1 MREGI
6 KRQGLGGG
14 GKTRPFMATAT
25 TAWHPGPKAGEAGGG
40 RMVGEME
47 KTIAGERKIQHS
59 LDYGRWWME
68 VAPPCTTACKQIL
81 IMCEKRAREG
91 RGRRPKYEKKC
102 DKEPGCHSRIH
113 RHPFSLS
120 GRESG
125 IISHSSSARMGGGNA
140 NTCVHIQ
147 TPYLMLTEQGRG
159 PFLVRG
165 EKMGFWFEGKGR
177 RKYRSPN
184 NNRLL
189 AISKG
194 ERGREGVSQAEEA
207 KVMDVERI
215 QNNRGGR
222 GFWRRGEASGAAL
235 RGCQNRLVRL
245 RREEDDS
252 MEK

>member
-1 MREGI
+1 MTRRKERMREGI

-113 RHPFSLS
+113 RHPFSLY

-125 IISHSSSARMGGGNA
+125 IISHSSSVRMGGGNA

-165 EKMGFWFEGKGR
+165 
-177 RKYRSPN
+177 RKWDFG
-184 NNRLL
+184 
-189 AISKG
+189 SK
-194 ERGREGVSQAEEA
+194 GREGENTEVPIIIGSWRSRKEKE
-207 KVMDVERI
+207 
-215 QNNRGGR
+215 GGR
-222 GFWRRGEASGAAL
+222 GS
-235 RGCQNRLVRL
+235 VRQ
-245 RREEDDS
+245 
-252 MEK
+252 KKQK